1 MASERGEGNKLV
13 LRRAAAALASRDF
26 DLAVRLYKGLL
37 KDDPENRDVLFALGD
52 VYVKSGDDKNALV
65 YYEKINKIDPNDAA
79 SLNATGGIYRR
90 LGRYEDALRVLHASL
105 SLGGKKADVNYNL
118 GFTYRSMGDY
128 DKAIECFESVIASDP
143 GDTLAYNHLGVI
155 YALRK
160 EYQKAAT
167 AYKRGLQVDPN
178 HPVLQ
183 LNLAETY
190 EALHADGEAAVAYE
204 AALRAKPGWM
214 EAVRKYTAL
223 LLRCRKTTAAA
234 SVVQKAIALHPADAE
249 LFALSGSVAL
259 RRFDYDSAVR
269 TLEKASALDPNNT
282 SLIASL
288 AVAYEK
294 KGALERGAALMRQAE
309 KDFPSDAAVGE
320 QYVRTLLSARDYHTA
335 FIKLK
340 ALYAK
345 NQNDIEILDLY
356 AQYCICRGEDE
367 KAASCYKKINS
378 IDARYF
384 AYEKSAA
391 LRLMQSGRS
400 DKARNFIARY
410 LSKYPHDEEAL
421 VLSAQLDTSEKKFSS
436 ALDTYRAVLALN
448 DGNVLAKREV
458 RRLAGLLVEAEGAKA
473 DLTADG
479 NDETAGAE
487 IVMDSPETKALE
499 AGVYEVPPSQ
509 EEPFDFDLM
518 GESLLKADDEID
530 PFTIEDREDEEEDPE
545 ADGLDLLIPP
555 DRPIDREENTR
566 SLKDDDLLDGRTG
579 PAAGIDESLPGNI
592 DDSFSTETVDA
603 GFETPVV
610 LPRSS
615 PKRMNY
621 ENEPISIAEDAP
633 AARRFSD
640 PLSDASSPLPESLP
654 KVPPSL
660 PKAAEK
666 EAREEPAIASKE
678 RAMSG
683 EPSRAEDA
691 GGGVRVLP
699 ESFSRGYDAD
709 PRIDTARRA
718 LAAERSIAE
727 AERQEA
733 EADISASRKRAA
745 ELDAVNAERANELAA
760 LRRSCDEAHRT
771 SKAAR
776 DAAEDAL
783 RLIGT
788 VKQSAER
795 IRTDAALAET
805 SVKDAVD
812 AAMKKIREAAERAI
826 SEVDEKSGELI
837 EHAAQKK
844 YLLRENVIV
853 RNKPTMRKEASGSG
867 NVSERADDERG
878 GIQVPQKE
886 SAPVPGG
893 IERNDV
899 RAAAELT
906 AALEKAARALPDIA
920 AALQNKKS
928 AEQFAIELKLFK
940 KLRSMCDFLPSLQ
953 KEKFIASRTRLLLDY
968 VIARLSGKP
977 GLLATAEVLRR
988 IKLPAGLL
996 EKGASPFSALTDEQL
1011 VPLVIHD
1018 MRTKL
1023 TDLPDAFLAAALD
1036 AAASEA
1042 LENARGR

>member
-1 MASERGEGNKLV
+1 MASERGEENKLV

-155 YALRK
+155 YTLRK
-160 EYQKAAT
+160 EYQKAMT
-167 AYKRGLQVDPN
+167 TYKRGLQVDPN

-190 EALHADGEAAVAYE
+190 EALHSDGEAETSYE

-223 LLRCRKTTAAA
+223 LLRRRKTTAAE
-234 SVVQKAIALHPADAE
+234 SVVEKAIALHPADAE

-259 RRFDYDSAVR
+259 KRFDYDSAVR

-335 FIKLK
+335 VTKLK

-345 NQNDIEILDLY
+345 NQNDIQVLDLY

-391 LRLMQSGRS
+391 LRFMQTGRF
-400 DKARNFIARY
+400 DKARNYIACY

-458 RRLAGLLVEAEGAKA
+458 RRLAELLVEAEGAKG
-473 DLTADG
+473 DRNADG
-479 NDETAGAE
+479 SDETVGAE

-509 EEPFDFDLM
+509 EESFDFDLM

-530 PFTIEDREDEEEDPE
+530 PFTIEDREDEEEDSE
-545 ADGLDLLIPP
+545 ADGLDLLVPF
-555 DRPIDREENTR
+555 DRPIDREENAR

-666 EAREEPAIASKE
+666 EVREEPAIASKE
-678 RAMSG
+678 WAMSG

-699 ESFSRGYDAD
+699 ESFSRGYDA
-709 PRIDTARRA
+709 
-718 LAAERSIAE
+718 
-727 AERQEA
+727 
-733 EADISASRKRAA
+733 
-745 ELDAVNAERANELAA
+745 DAVNAERANELAA

-776 DAAEDAL
+776 DAAEDAM

-805 SVKDAVD
+805 SVKDAAD

-844 YLLRENVIV
+844 YLPRENAIV
-853 RNKPTMRKEASGSG
+853 RNKPTVRKEASGSG

-953 KEKFIASRTRLLLDY
+953 KEKFMASRTRLLLDY

-1023 TDLPDAFLAAALD
+1023 TDLPDASLAAALD

>member
-1 MASERGEGNKLV
+1 MASERGEENKLV

-52 VYVKSGDDKNALV
+52 VYVKSGEDKNALV

-79 SLNATGGIYRR
+79 SLNVTGGIYRR

-155 YALRK
+155 YTLRK
-160 EYQKAAT
+160 EYQKAMT
-167 AYKRGLQVDPN
+167 TYKRGLQVDPN

-190 EALHADGEAAVAYE
+190 EALHSDGEAETAYE

-223 LLRCRKTTAAA
+223 LLRRRKTTAAE
-234 SVVQKAIALHPADAE
+234 SVVKKAIALHPADAE
-249 LFALSGSVAL
+249 LFALSGRVAL
-259 RRFDYDSAVR
+259 KRFDYDSAVR

-282 SLIASL
+282 SLILCL

-294 KGALERGAALMRQAE
+294 KGALERGAALMRHAE
-309 KDFPSDAAVGE
+309 KNFPSDAAVGE
-320 QYVRTLLSARDYHTA
+320 QYVRTLLSARDYVPA
-335 FIKLK
+335 LAKLK

-378 IDARYF
+378 IDAQYF

-391 LRLMQSGRS
+391 LRFMQAGRS

-421 VLSAQLDTSEKKFSS
+421 VLSAQLDAAAGQFSS

-545 ADGLDLLIPP
+545 ADGLDLLVPF
-555 DRPIDREENTR
+555 DRPIDREENAR

-579 PAAGIDESLPGNI
+579 PAAGIDESLSGNI
-592 DDSFSTETVDA
+592 DDGFSSETVVA

-610 LPRSS
+610 LPRNS

-621 ENEPISIAEDAP
+621 EGEPISIAEDAP
-633 AARRFSD
+633 ARR
-640 PLSDASSPLPESLP
+640 PLSESLS
-654 KVPPSL
+654 KVPSSL

-666 EAREEPAIASKE
+666 EAREEPAIASRE

-709 PRIDTARRA
+709 PRIDTDRRA
-718 LAAERSIAE
+718 FAAERGIAE
-727 AERQEA
+727 P
-733 EADISASRKRAA
+733 
-745 ELDAVNAERANELAA
+745 ERANELAA

-776 DAAEDAL
+776 DAAEDAM
-783 RLIGT
+783 RIIGT

-805 SVKDAVD
+805 SVKDAAD
-812 AAMKKIREAAERAI
+812 AAIKKIREAAERAL

-844 YLLRENVIV
+844 YLLRENAPV
-853 RNKPTMRKEASGSG
+853 RNKPTVRKEASGSG

-928 AEQFAIELKLFK
+928 ADQFAIELKLFK

-953 KEKFIASRTRLLLDY
+953 KEKFMASRTRLLLDY

-977 GLLATAEVLRR
+977 GLLATAEVLRK

-1023 TDLPDAFLAAALD
+1023 TDLPDASLAAALD

>member
-1 MASERGEGNKLV
+1 MRGRDRAAVMASERGEENKLV

-52 VYVKSGDDKNALV
+52 VYIKSGDDKNALV
-65 YYEKINKIDPNDAA
+65 YYEKINKIDPNDAT

-190 EALHADGEAAVAYE
+190 EALHADEEAAVAYE

-234 SVVQKAIALHPADAE
+234 SVVQKAIALHPSDAQ
-249 LFALSGSVAL
+249 LFALLGRVEFK
-259 RRFDYDSAVR
+259 RFDYEAAIRALKKS
-269 TLEKASALDPNNT
+269 LMLDPKNT
-282 SLIASL
+282 SLISCL
-288 AVAYEK
+288 ADAYEK
-294 KGALERGAALMRQAE
+294 KGALESGAALVRQAE
-309 KDFPSDAAVGE
+309 KDFSSDAAVGA
-320 QYVRTLLSARDYHTA
+320 QYVRTLLSAQDYVPA
-335 FIKLK
+335 LAKLK
-340 ALYAK
+340 TLYAK
-345 NQNDIEILDLY
+345 NPNDVQILDLY

-378 IDARYF
+378 IDAQYF

-391 LRLMQSGRS
+391 LRFMQAGRS
-400 DKARNFIARY
+400 DTARNFIARY

-421 VLSAQLDTSEKKFSS
+421 VLSAQLDAAAGQFSS

-448 DGNVLAKREV
+448 DGNVLAENEVKRIAE
-458 RRLAGLLVEAEGAKA
+458 LLVESEAAKNDYAA
-473 DLTADG
+473 DE
-479 NDETAGAE
+479 NDATAGAE

-499 AGVYEVPPSQ
+499 VGVYEVHPAQ
-509 EEPFDFDLM
+509 EDSFDFDLM

-555 DRPIDREENTR
+555 DRPIDREAASAGVEG
-566 SLKDDDLLDGRTG
+566 DDVFDGRTG

-592 DDSFSTETVDA
+592 DDGFSTGAVDA

-621 ENEPISIAEDAP
+621 EDEPISIAEDAP
-633 AARRFSD
+633 VRR
-640 PLSDASSPLPESLP
+640 PLSESLP
-654 KVPPSL
+654 KVPSSL

-666 EAREEPAIASKE
+666 QASEEPAIASRE
-678 RAMSG
+678 QAMS
-683 EPSRAEDA
+683 EIPFRAEDA
-691 GGGVRVLP
+691 GGGARVLP

-709 PRIDTARRA
+709 
-718 LAAERSIAE
+718 
-727 AERQEA
+727 
-733 EADISASRKRAA
+733 
-745 ELDAVNAERANELAA
+745 AVNVERANELAA

-783 RLIGT
+783 RIIGT

-805 SVKDAVD
+805 NVKDAAD
-812 AAMKKIREAAERAI
+812 AAMKKIREAAERAL

-837 EHAAQKK
+837 AHAAQKK
-844 YLLRENVIV
+844 YLPRENAPA
-853 RNKPTMRKEASGSG
+853 RNKPTVRKEASGSG

-886 SAPVPGG
+886 SVPVPGG

-953 KEKFIASRTRLLLDY
+953 KEKFMASRTRLLLDY

-977 GLLATAEVLRR
+977 GLLATAEVLRK

-1023 TDLPDAFLAAALD
+1023 TDLPDASLAAALD

>member
-1 MASERGEGNKLV
+1 MHGRNRAAIMASERGEGNKLV
-13 LRRAAAALASRDF
+13 FRRAAAALASRDF

-37 KDDPENRDVLFALGD
+37 KDDPENRDVLFSLGD
-52 VYVKSGDDKNALV
+52 VYVKSGDDKTALV

-128 DKAIECFESVIASDP
+128 DRAIECFESVIASNP

-155 YALRK
+155 YTLRK
-160 EYQKAAT
+160 EYQKAMT
-167 AYKRGLQVDPN
+167 TYKRGLQVDPN

-190 EALHADGEAAVAYE
+190 EALHSDGEAETAYE

-223 LLRCRKTTAAA
+223 LLHRRKTTAAE
-234 SVVQKAIALHPADAE
+234 SVVKKAIALHPADAE

-378 IDARYF
+378 IDAQYF

-391 LRLMQSGRS
+391 LRFMQAGRS
-400 DKARNFIARY
+400 DTARNFIARY

-421 VLSAQLDTSEKKFSS
+421 VLSAQLDAAAGQFSS
-436 ALDTYRAVLALN
+436 ALDTYRAVLALD
-448 DGNVLAKREV
+448 DGNVLAESEVKRI
-458 RRLAGLLVEAEGAKA
+458 AGLLVEAEAAKA

-499 AGVYEVPPSQ
+499 AGVYEVHPAQ
-509 EEPFDFDLM
+509 EDSFDFDLM

-530 PFTIEDREDEEEDPE
+530 PFTLQDREDEEEDPE

-555 DRPIDREENTR
+555 DRPIDREAASAGVEG
-566 SLKDDDLLDGRTG
+566 DDVFDGRTG

-592 DDSFSTETVDA
+592 DDGFSTGAVDA

-621 ENEPISIAEDAP
+621 EDEPISIAEDAP
-633 AARRFSD
+633 VRR
-640 PLSDASSPLPESLP
+640 PLSESLP
-654 KVPPSL
+654 KVPSSL

-666 EAREEPAIASKE
+666 QASEEPAIASRE
-678 RAMSG
+678 QAMS
-683 EPSRAEDA
+683 EIPFRAEDA
-691 GGGVRVLP
+691 GGGARVLP

-709 PRIDTARRA
+709 PRIDTDRRA
-718 LAAERSIAE
+718 PAAERGIAE

-733 EADISASRKRAA
+733 EADIAASRKRAA

-776 DAAEDAL
+776 DAAEDAM

-788 VKQSAER
+788 VKRSAER

-805 SVKDAVD
+805 SVKDAAD
-812 AAMKKIREAAERAI
+812 AAMKKIREAAERAL
-826 SEVDEKSGELI
+826 SEVDGKSGELI

-844 YLLRENVIV
+844 YLLRENALV
-853 RNKPTMRKEASGSG
+853 RNKPTVRKEASGSG

-878 GIQVPQKE
+878 SIQVPQKE
-886 SAPVPGG
+886 SVPVFGG
-893 IERNDV
+893 IGRNNA

-928 AEQFAIELKLFK
+928 ADQFAIELKLFK

-953 KEKFIASRTRLLLDY
+953 KEKFMASRTRLLLDY

-977 GLLATAEVLRR
+977 GLLATAEVLRK

-1023 TDLPDAFLAAALD
+1023 TDLPDASLAAALD

>member
-1 MASERGEGNKLV
+1 MASERGEENKLV

-52 VYVKSGDDKNALV
+52 VYVKSGEDKNALV

-79 SLNATGGIYRR
+79 SLNVTGGIYRR

-190 EALHADGEAAVAYE
+190 EALHSDGEAETAYE

-223 LLRCRKTTAAA
+223 LLRRRKTTAAA
-234 SVVQKAIALHPADAE
+234 SVVQKAIALHPSDAH
-249 LFALSGSVAL
+249 LFALLGRVEFK
-259 RRFDYDSAVR
+259 RFDYEAALRAFKKS
-269 TLEKASALDPNNT
+269 LMLDPKNT
-282 SLIASL
+282 SVISCL
-288 AVAYEK
+288 ADAYEK

-309 KDFPSDAAVGE
+309 KDFPSDAAVGA
-320 QYVRTLLSARDYHTA
+320 QYVRTLLSARDYVPA
-335 FIKLK
+335 LAKLK

-367 KAASCYKKINS
+367 KAASCYKKVNS
-378 IDARYF
+378 IDAQYF

-391 LRLMQSGRS
+391 LRFMQAGRS

-458 RRLAGLLVEAEGAKA
+458 KRIAELLVEAEGAKA

-545 ADGLDLLIPP
+545 ADGLDLLVPF
-555 DRPIDREENTR
+555 DRPIDREENAR

-592 DDSFSTETVDA
+592 DDGFSTGAVDV

-621 ENEPISIAEDAP
+621 EGEPISITEDAP

-640 PLSDASSPLPESLP
+640 ALSPLSESLS
-654 KVPPSL
+654 KVPSSL

-666 EAREEPAIASKE
+666 EVREEPAIASRE

-691 GGGVRVLP
+691 GGGARVLP
-699 ESFSRGYDAD
+699 ESFSRGYDA
-709 PRIDTARRA
+709 
-718 LAAERSIAE
+718 
-727 AERQEA
+727 
-733 EADISASRKRAA
+733 
-745 ELDAVNAERANELAA
+745 DAVNAERANELAA

-776 DAAEDAL
+776 DAAEDAM
-783 RLIGT
+783 RIIGT

-826 SEVDEKSGELI
+826 SEVDGKSGELI

-844 YLLRENVIV
+844 YLLRENAIV
-853 RNKPTMRKEASGSG
+853 RNKPTVRKEASGSG

-886 SAPVPGG
+886 SVPVFGG
-893 IERNDV
+893 IGRNNA

-928 AEQFAIELKLFK
+928 ADQFAIELKLFK

-953 KEKFIASRTRLLLDY
+953 KEKFMASRTRLLLDY

-977 GLLATAEVLRR
+977 GLLATAEVLRK

-996 EKGASPFSALTDEQL
+996 ETNGTSPFTSLTDEQL

-1023 TDLPDAFLAAALD
+1023 TDLPDASLAAALD